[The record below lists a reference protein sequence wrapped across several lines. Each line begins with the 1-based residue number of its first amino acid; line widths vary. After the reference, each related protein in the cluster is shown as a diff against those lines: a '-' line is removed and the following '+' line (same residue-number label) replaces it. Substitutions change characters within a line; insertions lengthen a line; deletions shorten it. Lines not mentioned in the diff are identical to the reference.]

1 MHMTAGENVALEDL
15 LEFLKDDHGFDFTG
29 YKRGTLARRINRRMQ
44 DVHISDYRQY
54 IMYLQTHAEE
64 YELLFNTILIN
75 VTEFFRDTEAW
86 KYISEEI
93 VPLILSAKGQ
103 SGSIRVWSAGC
114 SSGEEPYTIAMILCE
129 AMGET
134 DFKERVKIYA
144 TDVDDEALQR
154 ARQAVYS
161 EQAVEGIPPELLDRY
176 FDRVN
181 GSFCFRSDL
190 RRMVIFGRND
200 LVQDAPISHIDF
212 LTCRNTFMYFNA
224 ATQARILA
232 RLHFAL
238 NESGFLFLGKA
249 EMLVSHSR
257 LFVPVDPRWRVF
269 TKTHSLSIRERFD
282 VMAEARTYRPTHL
295 LSEMNRLRVDAF
307 ENGPNAEIVIENNG
321 KIVLVNSRARAAFD
335 LGPEVVGTPIKDL
348 QLSYRPVEIRSLID
362 DVVAGH
368 ETIETGPVRWPS
380 EDQTERYFKLIAQ
393 PIGNGGT
400 SNAGVNLSFVDV
412 TESVALQN
420 NLEHANQELETA
432 YEELQSANEELET
445 TNEELNSTVEELET
459 TNEELQSTNEELE
472 TMNEE
477 LQSTNEELE
486 TINVELQVRTAE
498 LNAANVMMES
508 ILSRSLIGVI
518 VVDREIRIIVW
529 NRRSEDLWGLR
540 ASEVQNQF
548 LLNVDMGLPVEELLQ
563 PIRTCLADSNSR
575 VRLELTAMNRR
586 GRTVR
591 CVITCDPLVREGEK
605 IDGVILWVDERQL
618 ISESDNPANDVE
630 EAD

>member
-1 MHMTAGENVALEDL
+1 
-15 LEFLKDDHGFDFTG
+15 
-29 YKRGTLARRINRRMQ
+29 MQ
-44 DVHISDYRQY
+44 DVHISHIRQY

-86 KYISEEI
+86 EVHIRRDRA
-93 VPLILSAKGQ
+93 VDPLGTRAEAGQ
-103 SGSIRVWSAGC
+103 IRVWSAGC

-161 EQAVEGIPPELLDRY
+161 EQAVEGIPPQLLDRY

-181 GSFCFRSDL
+181 GSSCFRSDL

-212 LTCRNTFMYFNA
+212 LICRNTFMYFNA

-282 VMAEARTYRPTHL
+282 VMAEARTYRPTHP

-307 ENGPNAEIVIENNG
+307 ESGPIAEIVIENNG

-335 LGPEVVGTPIKDL
+335 LGP
-348 QLSYRPVEIRSLID
+348 
-362 DVVAGH
+362 
-368 ETIETGPVRWPS
+368 
-380 EDQTERYFKLIAQ
+380 
-393 PIGNGGT
+393 GGRR
-400 SNAGVNLSFVDV
+400 NAHQGSAAFISPGRD
-412 TESVALQN
+412 SVA
-420 NLEHANQELETA
+420 H
-432 YEELQSANEELET
+432 
-445 TNEELNSTVEELET
+445 
-459 TNEELQSTNEELE
+459 
-472 TMNEE
+472 
-477 LQSTNEELE
+477 
-486 TINVELQVRTAE
+486 R
-498 LNAANVMMES
+498 
-508 ILSRSLIGVI
+508 
-518 VVDREIRIIVW
+518 
-529 NRRSEDLWGLR
+529 
-540 ASEVQNQF
+540 
-548 LLNVDMGLPVEELLQ
+548 
-563 PIRTCLADSNSR
+563 
-575 VRLELTAMNRR
+575 
-586 GRTVR
+586 
-591 CVITCDPLVREGEK
+591 
-605 IDGVILWVDERQL
+605 
-618 ISESDNPANDVE
+618 
-630 EAD
+630 